1 MTTEKIP
8 DPDEKRLAALLRTV
22 ETDRVPVDEARLL
35 AMEATALAAFLANE
49 ATTTNPEF
57 SGNSAPVTA
66 VESPRSAPTA
76 PARRSKMLALLSRGL
91 LAVAATIV
99 AAVMWLN
106 PFGGEVRGAVMFGQV
121 LDRLRSV
128 ESLQFQLQRQHDGQ
142 STTALVSIR
151 MPGLIRLEHSP
162 QRYEIATGSRWWQID
177 ETENSVIAGDSPWFR
192 SPQTPVDLLALLNVG
207 VTDASP
213 LWNAV
218 ATGREEHA
226 GRICDV
232 FRVELPAADN
242 TPPLNVEALADVETH
257 DLVVLRAFA
266 AEQKR
271 SGIAARPQVAQL
283 ELVAINAPMAD
294 EQFVVSKSLS
304 DDGRIGKVS
313 AAQGVVVLR
322 PALAKRWTPVCRE
335 TILKPGD
342 WLRVEHRGPNAV
354 KVLLTSSVELTVGPG
369 SLLECLTPTQARLHN
384 GQVQVH
390 FPPAETDKT
399 PSFTLLAPRLGDR
412 VFHPGE
418 KQLLRVGKDEKLVD
432 VPAAPVWLT
441 GFEGTSSNESL
452 GSLIVNLPDGRNEP
466 LTVGYH
472 KMSVEI
478 RDQIARTTIEES
490 FVNHTA
496 ARLEGVF
503 HFPLPQDA
511 SISGF
516 GMWIGNDLVEADVVE
531 KQRAR
536 EIYET
541 ILRERRDPGLL
552 EWTSGNLFKARVFP
566 IEPHSEKRVKIVY
579 TQVLP
584 LRGERYRYTYNLR
597 SDLLQTKPLRELS
610 LNVTIQSALSLKNV
624 SCSSHPVRT
633 QKGAHAA
640 QVEFTAQEYL
650 PTRDFEVVCELDR
663 TQADVVAIPHRR
675 GDDGYLLVQL
685 SPPGAA
691 GNWQRELLPDGQP
704 LNVVLLCDTSASM
717 DSEKRKQQN
726 EFITTV
732 LASLGKDDRFQLAA
746 CDVGTTWAVTE
757 PTTPSEAALANVR
770 QFLDERLSLG
780 WTNLDRAFQDVI
792 AKAPT
797 DAHVIYIGDG
807 IVSSGDTDAT
817 NFVKRLNLLIGT
829 KDKGPR
835 RTFHAVG
842 VGSINELVALRG
854 IALTGGGSVR
864 MISGEQTPAVIAME
878 LLNEVAQP
886 GLRDLKVEFQGVKV
900 AAVYP
905 ERLPNLPAGTQQ
917 ILTARYLPTGAD
929 QQGTIIV
936 TGKRGTETV
945 RFATKIDFKDAE
957 AGNSF
962 IPRLWARSHLDH
974 LLNQG
979 SSPII
984 RDEIISLSEQFHI
997 ITPYTSL
1004 LVLETD
1010 ADRERFGVKRRY
1022 EMRDGERFFAE
1033 GRDAAQFELLQQHMQ
1048 RAGEWRQGLRRQAL
1062 LSLRHWGRDARV
1074 FQEELSLLQQNERFR
1089 YQMPPQ
1095 SSAASF
1101 FGRSAGRPVDWYGR
1115 SDDFGE
1121 IGGRRSV
1128 RLSGGVAGG
1137 YANGLGDELSLAESM
1152 PELLAASE
1160 SDKED
1165 LAKAFDS
1172 APFSRDVS
1180 EKQMAG
1186 EPLSL
1191 WDTDADLPYAEA
1203 DRKVMGPGLG
1213 LSSKPQDTRMYRGER
1228 MAFDFNGIAKAKMSY
1243 LGRGSLPATRGL
1255 VMLQNKREIFAG
1267 QSMSQDGA
1275 AFPAIFPHL
1284 PGAPQPERPLK
1295 PETWSPEAIALSNS
1309 LLRTTAL
1316 AQQKGGL
1323 EVRWNTAS
1331 FDPRWQRQSGQQ
1343 REMALVSPQA
1353 WLART
1358 LMPGVDVVVNFCR
1371 DKDRGVFS
1379 SMLQLGQQR
1388 TATDTDRS
1396 QPPLGLNDFS
1406 LTPLHHTYHHYA
1418 ASLQP
1423 AGENQTWLVLDHK
1436 DSKGTDRW
1444 LIDTARHVLRRRE
1457 SLSDGKRVLTVVFD
1471 DFVEIEG
1478 RWWARKV
1485 TQTDDRDRVVSQ
1497 TEYTLQALSAEQFQQ
1512 RMTTE
1517 LAILP
1522 QVQFVTSPL
1531 VSLKKARQAVADGR
1545 ASFDD
1550 HWRMLVHQFSLQQW
1564 DEVDKHLS
1572 AIEALA
1578 VNKPGVRWLRI
1589 AINGSTRRKNEAR
1602 LAYLAE
1608 ARKLAD
1614 APQEYDL
1621 PLCTFVLNQSY
1632 NLTAWNEFL
1641 ELVEVVKPVYVRQPA
1656 DRDAMSTWNDFYLRC
1671 LDALQRKTEAL
1682 ELARE
1687 RSAAQPWHIHWQ
1699 TDYASRLFALGQTA
1713 AAYAWLQQEL
1723 DRKVER
1729 PAHEDETLRMAI
1741 VEHYRQQARW
1751 GDLLEF
1757 TTSWMAREPE
1767 SQSYYS
1773 PYAVH
1778 LSAMVYAGKLDAA
1791 YALADQWL
1799 LDAQRVEP
1807 LPTAV
1812 RARLDAALNF
1822 ANGNA
1827 YQLSFQRM
1835 QARWHEPLA
1844 TLVRYYLTNTE
1855 DLSVVQR
1862 AVSHYHFT
1870 ETDTADV
1877 LRGEWLR
1884 LLQSDAA
1891 RLSPAKLQQLVGW
1904 TLSGRMQFAEPIQG
1918 RKQLVA
1924 NEVPDELWTTIAA
1937 TVEARWQAAEKTDER
1952 HSLGETRR
1960 SIYATRFRAKLLPF
1974 LRTRL
1979 ANAAKDYV
1987 PAYRSALFEELLTT
2001 TWTAEIEAETWAMLP
2016 QLTETPQPF
2025 ERLQSQVPLLYR
2037 WVDAMVA
2044 NRQAVAVKALEDA
2057 GQLDK
2062 LTRQELSVKKT
2073 EFRSAACRGV
2083 AAHLAEHLPKEAGPL
2098 AAWMKMERLWLLGQL
2113 GENIDETEAVCWVIL
2128 GEVPPVMV
2136 VNDDDD
2142 ETPPVDPGVAGNNA
2156 EAAWEAIF
2164 RDLLQ
2169 QRALTTV
2176 MQLATRRQ
2184 APPASVERLLKYL
2197 DAGLARNNAE
2207 AEHWRQQKLRL
2218 LIALDRPDEL
2228 DRQLREWIRTDGSTA
2243 PWRVM
2248 LAHLLAERG
2257 QLAEAITL
2265 FEAAEKDQL
2274 LSHAD
2279 YQHLA
2284 DWYLVMNRRADTDRA
2299 KLEAIMKAPE
2309 YQLAQVVQ
2317 QSRYRWMRT
2326 DLPLPT
2332 GLEEATLLA
2341 YRALFKKSA
2350 NPENYLSQLR
2360 EHYTACRDFRL
2371 LQMVP
2376 EAMLGRSPQQVY
2388 AFIQQVRSQVL
2399 YELRNEATADE
2410 IVATIAKLRT
2420 PERTPTDLRALD
2432 ILEAV
2437 VERQS
2442 SEVLNQPGPHVTAA
2456 VAALQRAFAREWQPG
2471 EPVLMAQFLYDLGGL
2486 PQPALKDE
2494 QLRELRVLQQQ
2505 AQDDPRAHL
2514 QITQHYT
2521 NLLGWSYTQM
2531 NDAIREMEA
2540 EVRDYALRNEGRWPH
2555 QDNEILGGY
2564 VRLLEGA
2571 GQHAAGESVLTRF
2584 RDVAE
2589 HDDQRRWFDDRVLS
2603 LYNHALEH
2611 QGTVSLG
2618 SGDELFAH
2626 LVQRILREL
2635 ETAPNENVR
2644 QERVTQIVTTFNI
2657 AHRRM
2662 LKSVNE
2668 SLRAFA
2674 FTTMPKVLAQQQ
2686 ATYRNT
2692 AQLPLATVIT
2702 VLGPVE
2708 GLRYAIERVEQYPPR
2723 LEIQWDN
2730 AWNAFGYELARQRD
2744 AAASSGADIAAF
2756 EERLLKLAVERLQR
2770 DLRNNE
2776 GNSQYLYYRHYGHFW
2791 SARAN
2796 DFAAAAEA
2804 VLMEQ
2809 PQAGRRAVL
2818 VANYLRNGLD
2828 LSDRAIEVLLVAHR
2842 RGVLDEVGQ
2851 AQLVNW
2857 LENANRFAEM
2867 IPLLEPLVSRRPDT
2881 MIYRTL
2887 LMLAYQRSSRPQ
2899 QMREVRE
2906 GTDAHFHQ
2914 GGRWTESNIA
2924 LFAQGCLRCKEFT
2937 HAVNY
2942 YQEAVALHQR
2952 ASGNAPM
2959 NDGVLSDYYSQLA
2972 NAHAALGHTREA
2984 VDAASG
2990 AIVCWGPRQPQRD
3003 QQLRTLDAVIAQS
3016 RDLDVYVTERD
3027 RTTAET
3033 GQDSPL
3039 IRKAIGKAYQSRN
3052 LPDKALKQFQLALE
3066 LQPFDKELQQAMI
3079 VCYDAL
3085 KQPDNAARQLLKL
3098 LDFDRHDLALYQ
3110 QLAERYRGNEVEAER
3125 AATSLIE
3132 AAPNEAENHTAMA
3145 ELRQQ
3150 QDRWDEAIPHW
3161 QRVAELR
3168 QLEPTGLV
3176 KLASAQIHQKQ
3187 WPAARDSLT
3196 RLQRGNWPARFHN
3209 LPNEIRQL
3217 QEQLPK

>member
-1 MTTEKIP
+1 M
-8 DPDEKRLAALLRTV
+8 
-22 ETDRVPVDEARLL
+22 
-35 AMEATALAAFLANE
+35 F
-49 ATTTNPEF
+49 
-57 SGNSAPVTA
+57 
-66 VESPRSAPTA
+66 
-76 PARRSKMLALLSRGL
+76 ALLSRGV

-106 PFGGEVRGAVMFGQV
+106 PFSGEVRGAVAFGQV

-128 ESLQFQLQRQHDGQ
+128 ETLQFQLLREQNGQ
-142 STTALVSIR
+142 STSALVSIR
-151 MPGLIRLEHSP
+151 MPGLIRLEHTP

-213 LWNAV
+213 LWNAI

-226 GRICDV
+226 GRDCHV
-232 FRVELPAADN
+232 FRVELPAAADA
-242 TPPLNVEALADVETH
+242 PPLNIEALADAETH
-257 DLVVLRAFA
+257 DLIVLRAFP

-271 SGIAARPQVAQL
+271 SGIAARPPVAQL
-283 ELVAINAPMAD
+283 ELVAVNAPMAD
-294 EQFVVSKSLS
+294 DQFVVSKSLS
-304 DDGRIGKVS
+304 EDGRIGKVS
-313 AAQGVVVLR
+313 TAQGVVVLR

-335 TILKPGD
+335 TVLKPGD

-369 SLLECLTPTQARLHN
+369 SLLECLTPTQARLHS

-399 PSFTLLAPRLGDR
+399 PSFTLLAPRQGDR

-418 KQLLRVGKDEKLVD
+418 KQLLRVGRDEKLVE

-441 GFEGTSSNESL
+441 GFEGTSANESL

-472 KMSVEI
+472 KVSVEI

-490 FVNHTA
+490 FVNHTG

-584 LRGERYRYTYNLR
+584 LRGERYRYSYNLR

-610 LNVTIQSALSLKNV
+610 LNVTIQSALTLKNV
-624 SCSSHPVRT
+624 SCTSHPVRT

-640 QVEFTAQEYL
+640 QVEFAAQEYI

-717 DSEKRKQQN
+717 DSEKRKQQA
-726 EFITTV
+726 EFVTTV

-757 PTTPSEAALANVR
+757 PTTPSEATLATVR
-770 QFLDERLSLG
+770 HFLDERLSLG
-780 WTNLDRAFQDVI
+780 WTNLDRAFQDVVT
-792 AKAPT
+792 KAPA

-807 IVSSGDTDAT
+807 IVSSGDTDAA
-817 NFVKRLNLLIGT
+817 NFVKRLNLLIGA
-829 KDKGPR
+829 KDNGPR

-842 VGSINELVALRG
+842 VGSVNELVALRG
-854 IALTGGGSVR
+854 IATTGGGSVR
-864 MISGEQTPAVIAME
+864 MILGEQTPAVVAME

-886 GLRDLKVEFQGVKV
+886 GLRDLKVEFQGVKI

-917 ILTARYLPTGAD
+917 ILTARYLPTGSN
-929 QQGTIIV
+929 QHGEIVV

-945 RFATKIDFKDAE
+945 RFATKIDFRDAE

-984 RDEIISLSEQFHI
+984 RNEIISLSEQFHI

-1033 GRDAAQFELLQQHMQ
+1033 GRNAAQFELLQQHMQ
-1048 RAGEWRQGLRRQAL
+1048 RAGDWRQGLRRQAL
-1062 LSLRHWGRDARV
+1062 LSLRHWGRDARA

-1089 YQMPPQ
+1089 FEMPPV
-1095 SSAASF
+1095 SRTASTS
-1101 FGRSAGRPVDWYGR
+1101 GGIAGRGMEWSYL
-1115 SDDFGE
+1115 SDDFGM
-1121 IGGRRSV
+1121 IGGRRSM
-1128 RLSGGVAGG
+1128 RLSGGFAGG
-1137 YANGLGDELSLAESM
+1137 YANALGDELSLSEST
-1152 PELLAASE
+1152 PELLAAS
-1160 SDKED
+1160 DKD
-1165 LAKAFDS
+1165 GLIDAFDS
-1172 APFSRDVS
+1172 APFGGDAS
-1180 EKQMAG
+1180 EKQVAG

-1191 WDTDADLPYAEA
+1191 WDTDADLPFAEA
-1203 DRKVMGPGLG
+1203 DRKVMRPAAAF
-1213 LSSKPQDTRMYRGER
+1213 KPQDTRMFRGER
-1228 MAFDFNGIAKAKMSY
+1228 AAFDFNGIAKAKMAM
-1243 LGRGSLPATRGL
+1243 LGRGNMLSTRGL
-1255 VMLQNKREIFAG
+1255 MLQDKREVYAG
-1267 QSMSQDGA
+1267 AGIYQEGA
-1275 AFPAIFPHL
+1275 SFPAVFPHL
-1284 PGAPQPERPLK
+1284 APAPQPERPLTPK
-1295 PETWSPEAIALSNS
+1295 DWTPEAIVLSNS
-1309 LLRTTAL
+1309 LLRTTAM
-1316 AQQKGGL
+1316 AQQQGGL
-1323 EVRWNTAS
+1323 ELRWNTAS

-1343 REMALVSPQA
+1343 RELVLVSPQA

-1396 QPPLGLNDFS
+1396 QPPLGLSDFS
-1406 LTPLHHTYHHYA
+1406 LTPLHHTYSHYSS
-1418 ASLQP
+1418 SLQP

-1436 DSKGTDRW
+1436 DSKVTERW
-1444 LIDTARHVLRRRE
+1444 LIDTARHVLLRRE

-1485 TQTDDRDRVVSQ
+1485 TQTDDHNRVVSQ
-1497 TEYTLQALSAEQFQQ
+1497 TEYTLHPLSAEQFQQ

-1517 LAILP
+1517 LVLLP
-1522 QVQFVTSPL
+1522 QVQFMTAPL
-1531 VSLKKARQAVADGR
+1531 VTLKKARQAVADGR

-1564 DEVDKHLS
+1564 DEVDKHLTE
-1572 AIEALA
+1572 IEALA
-1578 VNKPGVRWLRI
+1578 VNKPGVKWLRMT
-1589 AINGSTRRKNEAR
+1589 INAATRRKNEAR

-1608 ARKLAD
+1608 ARKLAN

-1671 LDALQRKTEAL
+1671 LDALQRKSEAL
-1682 ELARE
+1682 QLARE
-1687 RSAAQPWHIHWQ
+1687 RSAVQPWHIHWQ
-1699 TDYASRLFALGQTA
+1699 TDYASRLFTQGQTT

-1723 DRKVER
+1723 NRKVDR

-1741 VEHYRQQARW
+1741 VEQYRQQARW
-1751 GDLLEF
+1751 VDLLEF

-1773 PYAVH
+1773 PYAIH
-1778 LSAMVYAGKLDAA
+1778 LSALVYAGKLDAA
-1791 YALADQWL
+1791 DALTDQWL
-1799 LDAQRVEP
+1799 RDAQRVEP
-1807 LPTAV
+1807 LSTTV
-1812 RARLDAALNF
+1812 RTRLDAALNF

-1844 TLVRYYLTNTE
+1844 NLARYFLTHTE

-1862 AVSHYHFT
+1862 AVSHHHFT

-1884 LLQSDAA
+1884 LLQNDATK
-1891 RLSPAKLQQLVGW
+1891 LSPAKLQQLVGW

-1918 RKQLVA
+1918 RKQLIA
-1924 NEVPDELWTTIAA
+1924 NEVPDEIWATIAT
-1937 TVEARWQAAEKTDER
+1937 TVEARWQAAEKPSDR
-1952 HSLGETRR
+1952 HIFGETLR
-1960 SIYATRFRAKLLPF
+1960 SIYATRFRSKLLPF
-1974 LRTRL
+1974 LRLRL

-1987 PAYRSALFEELLTT
+1987 AAYRSALFEELLTSS
-2001 TWTAEIEAETWAMLP
+2001 WTAEVEAETWSMLP
-2016 QLTETPQPF
+2016 QLTETQHPF

-2044 NRQAVAVKALEDA
+2044 NRQTAAVKALEDA

-2073 EFRSAACRGV
+2073 EFRNAAWRGV
-2083 AAHLAEHLPKEAGPL
+2083 AAYLAEHLTKETGPL
-2098 AAWMKMERLWLLGQL
+2098 APWIRMERHWLLGQL
-2113 GENIDETEAVCWVIL
+2113 GEHLDETETECWEIL
-2128 GEVPPVMV
+2128 GEIPPVIV
-2136 VNDDDD
+2136 ANDDDD
-2142 ETPPVDPGVAGNNA
+2142 ATPPTDPGVAGDNA
-2156 EAAWEAIF
+2156 EQAWEAIF

-2176 MQLATRRQ
+2176 MHLATRRQ

-2197 DAGLARNNAE
+2197 DAGIAPNNVE
-2207 AEHWRQQKLRL
+2207 ADHWRQQKLRV
-2218 LIALDRPDEL
+2218 LIALDRPDDL
-2228 DRQLREWIRTDGSTA
+2228 DRQLREWIRTDRSMG

-2257 QLAEAITL
+2257 QIAEAITL
-2265 FEAAEKDQL
+2265 FESAAKDQL
-2274 LSHAD
+2274 LNHAD
-2279 YQHLA
+2279 YQRLA
-2284 DWYLVMNRRADTDRA
+2284 DWYLVTNRRADADRT
-2299 KLEAIMKAPE
+2299 KLEAMMKAPE
-2309 YQLAQVVQ
+2309 YQLAQMVQ
-2317 QSRYRWMRT
+2317 QSRYQCLRT
-2326 DLPLPT
+2326 DVPLPT
-2332 GLEEATLLA
+2332 ELEEATLLA

-2360 EHYTACRDFRL
+2360 EHYQACRDFRL

-2376 EAMLGRSPQQVY
+2376 DAMLGRSPQQVY

-2432 ILEAV
+2432 LLEAV

-2442 SEVLNQPGPHVTAA
+2442 AEVLNQPGPHVTAA
-2456 VAALQRAFAREWQPG
+2456 VTALQRAFAREWQPG
-2471 EPVLMAQFLYDLGGL
+2471 EPAFMAQSLYELGGV

-2494 QLRELRVLQQQ
+2494 QLRELRFLQQQ
-2505 AQDDPRAHL
+2505 AQNDPRAHL
-2514 QITQHYT
+2514 QITQHLT

-2540 EVRDYALRNEGRWPH
+2540 EVRTYAQRHEGRWPH

-2571 GQHAAGESVLTRF
+2571 GQHAAGESVLTKF

-2589 HDDQRRWFDDRVLS
+2589 HDDQRHWFDDRLLS

-2611 QGTVSLG
+2611 QGTVTLG
-2618 SGDELFAH
+2618 RDEVLFTN
-2626 LVQRILREL
+2626 LVRRIDREL
-2635 ETAPNENVR
+2635 EVVPNENLR
-2644 QERVTQIVTTFNI
+2644 QQRISQIIATFNI
-2657 AHRRM
+2657 AHRHK
-2662 LKSVNE
+2662 LNGVNE
-2668 SLRAFA
+2668 ALRNFA
-2674 FTTMPKVLAQQQ
+2674 FSTMPKVLAQQQ

-2744 AAASSGADIAAF
+2744 AASSSGADIAAL
-2756 EERLLKLAVERLQR
+2756 EERLLKLAIERLQR

-2791 SARAN
+2791 SARAG

-2804 VLMEQ
+2804 VLAEQ
-2809 PQAGRRAVL
+2809 PHAGRRAVL
-2818 VANYLRNGLD
+2818 VANYLRSGLD
-2828 LSDRAIEVLLVAHR
+2828 LSDRANEVLLVAHR
-2842 RGVLDEVGQ
+2842 RGVLDEFGQ
-2851 AQLVNW
+2851 VQLINW

-2867 IPLLEPLVSRRPDT
+2867 IPLLEPLVSLRPDA

-2887 LMLAYQRSSRPQ
+2887 LMQAYQRSSRSQ
-2899 QMREVRE
+2899 QMRELRE
-2906 GTDAHFHQ
+2906 QTDAHFHQ
-2914 GGRWTESNIA
+2914 GGRWTEPNIA
-2924 LFAQGCLRCKEFT
+2924 IFAQGCLRCTEYT
-2937 HAVNY
+2937 HAVSY
-2942 YQEAVALHQR
+2942 YQEAIALHQR
-2952 ASGNAPM
+2952 ASSNAPM
-2959 NDGVLSDYYSQLA
+2959 NDGVLSEYYSNLA

-3016 RDLDVYVTERD
+3016 RDLDAYVTERD

-3033 GQDSPL
+3033 GQDSPP

-3052 LPDKALKQFQLALE
+3052 LPDKALVQFQLAME
-3066 LQPFDKELQQAMI
+3066 LQPFDKELHQAMI
-3079 VCYDAL
+3079 ACYDAL
-3085 KQPDNAARQLLKL
+3085 KQPDQAARQLLKL

-3125 AATSLIE
+3125 AVTSLIE
-3132 AAPNEAENHTAMA
+3132 AAPNESENHTAIA
-3145 ELRQQ
+3145 ELRQK

-3176 KLASAQIHQKQ
+3176 KLAGAQIHLKQ
-3187 WPAARDSLT
+3187 WAAAKDSLT
-3196 RLQRGNWPARFHN
+3196 RLQRGNWPSRFNN